1 MAQHHVVIVGGGFA
15 GLAAARALGGKAV
28 QVTLIDRRNFH
39 LFQPLLYQVATGGLS
54 PADICAPIR
63 TVLRKHKNVRTILG
77 EVTGFDLTGKR
88 VLLADGEVGFD
99 SLLVAV
105 GARHHYFGNDQWEPL
120 APGLKSIE
128 DATAIRRKIL
138 WAFECAEREP
148 DIDKRRAW
156 LTFVVVG
163 GGPTGVELA
172 GALGE
177 IANDTLRDDFRSFRP
192 EEARILLLDAGEQ
205 ILSNFPAELGAAAE
219 RDLLKL
225 GVRCLNKRYVTAV
238 DEDGATIRNGDKTDR
253 IETKTV
259 IWAAG
264 VKGTPLGAKLAEAAG
279 LAVDRA
285 GRVPVTADCSL
296 EGCPNVFAL
305 GDMAAYPG
313 EDGRPLPGVA
323 PVAMQQGPYV
333 ARLILNRLA
342 NRPTPPFRY
351 VEKGNLATIGRHSAV
366 ADIKGIHATGLLA
379 WLMWLFIHL
388 MYLVGFQNRL
398 QVFIHWAFQ
407 YISFNR
413 NARLITVNALI
424 PKGYTKSE

>member
-15 GLAAARALGGKAV
+15 GLAAARALGGKDV

-63 TVLRKHKNVRTILG
+63 TVLRRHKNVRTILA
-77 EVTGFDLTGKR
+77 EVTGFDLPGKR
-88 VLLADGEVGFD
+88 VLLADGEVTFD
-99 SLLVAV
+99 SLLVAA

-138 WAFECAEREP
+138 WAFESAEREP
-148 DIDKRRAW
+148 DIEKRRAW

-177 IANDTLRDDFRSFRP
+177 IANDTLREDFRSFRP

-205 ILSNFPAELGAAAE
+205 ILSNFPHELGVAAE
-219 RDLLKL
+219 RDLLQL

-238 DEDGATIRNGDKTDR
+238 DENGATIKNGDQVDR
-253 IETKTV
+253 IETKTI

-264 VKGTPLGAKLAEAAG
+264 VKGSPLAAKLAEAAG
-279 LAVDRA
+279 VQADRA

-296 EGCPNVFAL
+296 AGCPNVFAL
-305 GDMAAYPG
+305 GDMAAYSG
-313 EDGRPLPGVA
+313 ADGKPLPGVA

-333 ARLILNRLA
+333 ARLILDRLA
-342 NRPTPPFRY
+342 NRSTPPFRY
-351 VEKGNLATIGRHSAV
+351 VDKGNLATIGRHSAV
-366 ADIKGIHATGLLA
+366 ADIKGIHATGLIA

-388 MYLVGFQNRL
+388 MFLVGFQNRL

-413 NARLITVNALI
+413 NARLITANALI
-424 PKGYTKSE
+424 PKANTKSE